1 MIGFKQTFAAM
12 FKEKS
17 RTTWLSLGIEAIFI
31 LLISLYFGIR
41 YGFGSD
47 SAGIGIGI
55 SAMVIFCVGI
65 WYQIDVIMAAYRVNR
80 SQTWRQV
87 PVTAGNFLT
96 ANVLTGLVTAVIFA
110 LANLLIFVITLL
122 PFIFGGEMR
131 IDSQA
136 VATFQPYVSSI
147 SNWLLYMT
155 LFALVSF
162 AGGIC
167 FLLLITESASV
178 LGTSC
183 L

>member
-55 SAMVIFCVGI
+55 AATVIFCVGI
-65 WYQIDVIMAAYRVNR
+65 WYQIDVIMTAYRINR

-122 PFIFGGEMR
+122 PFIFWRGDADR
-131 IDSQA
+131 FA
-136 VATFQPYVSSI
+136 SSGD
-147 SNWLLYMT
+147 
-155 LFALVSF
+155 FPALRLQHQQLAALHDLVCP
-162 AGGIC
+162 GQLC
-167 FLLLITESASV
+167 RRHLLLAAHH
-178 LGTSC
+178 
-183 L
+183 